1 MFGRLVTIKLK
12 VNSAAELARI
22 NQKTIVPLLHAQ
34 RGFRDESLY
43 IAPWGS
49 EAIAKSSWDTKEDA
63 EAYDR
68 MCYPRIMMALSLVV
82 DGKPIVET
90 FEFVGSAFEPSMA
103 KAA

>member
-12 VNSAAELARI
+12 VNSAGELARI
-22 NQKTIVPLLHAQ
+22 NRTTIVPLLHAQ
-34 RGFRDESLY
+34 KGFRGESLY

-49 EAIAKSSWDTKEDA
+49 EAIAKSWWDTKEDA

-68 MCYPRIMMALSLVV
+68 MCYPRILMALSRVV
-82 DGKPIVET
+82 DGKPTVET
-90 FEFVGSAFEPSMA
+90 YEFLGSAFPQAIA

>member
-12 VNSAAELARI
+12 VNSAGELARI
-22 NQKTIVPLLHAQ
+22 NKTTIVPLLHAQ
-34 RGFRDESLY
+34 KGFRDESLY

-49 EAIAKSSWDTKEDA
+49 EAIAKSSWDTKQDA

-68 MCYPRIMMALSLVV
+68 VCYPRILMALARVI

-90 FEFVGSAFEPSMA
+90 FEFVGSAFQQTLA

>member
-1 MFGRLVTIKLK
+1 MFGRLVTIKIK
-12 VNSAAELARI
+12 ANSAEELARI
-22 NQKTIVPLLHAQ
+22 NRDTIVPMLHLQ
-34 RGFRDESLY
+34 TGFRDESLY

-49 EAIAKSSWDTKEDA
+49 EAIARSSWDTKQDA

-68 MCYPRIMMALSLVV
+68 LCYPNILMALARVI

-90 FEFVGSAFEPSMA
+90 FEIAGSAFPEAIA

>member
-12 VNSAAELARI
+12 ADSAGELARI
-22 NQKTIVPLLHAQ
+22 NKETIVPLLHEQ
-34 RGFRDESLY
+34 KGFRDESLY

-49 EAIAKSSWDTKEDA
+49 EAIAKSSWDSKEDA

-68 MCYPRIMMALSLVV
+68 MCYPKILMALATVI
-82 DGKPIVET
+82 DGKPMVET
-90 FEFVGSAFEPSMA
+90 FEFVGSWFQEAIA

>member
-12 VNSAAELARI
+12 VNSAGELARI

-34 RGFRDESLY
+34 KGLSDESLD

-63 EAYDR
+63 EADDR
-68 MCYPRIMMALSLVV
+68 MCYPRILMALSPVV
-82 DGKPIVET
+82 DGKPTVET
-90 FEFVGSAFEPSMA
+90 YEFVCSAFQQAIA

>member
-1 MFGRLVTIKLK
+1 MFGRLVTIKLR
-12 VNSAAELARI
+12 VNSAGELARI
-22 NQKTIVPLLHAQ
+22 NKQTIVPLLHEQ
-34 RGFRDESLY
+34 KGFKDESLY

-68 MCYPRIMMALSLVV
+68 VCYPRILMALSPVV

-90 FEFVGSAFEPSMA
+90 FEFVDSAFPAAIA

>member
-12 VNSAAELARI
+12 VNSAGELARI
-22 NQKTIVPLLHAQ
+22 NKQTIVPLLREQ
-34 RGFRDESLY
+34 KGFRDESLY

-68 MCYPRIMMALSLVV
+68 MCYPRILMALSPVI
-82 DGKPIVET
+82 DGKPMVES
-90 FEFVGSAFEPSMA
+90 FEFVGVAFEKSIA

>member
-12 VNSAAELARI
+12 VNSAGELARI
-22 NQKTIVPLLHAQ
+22 NKKTIVPLLHEQ
-34 RGFRDESLY
+34 KGFRDESLY
-43 IAPWGS
+43 IARWGS

-68 MCYPRIMMALSLVV
+68 MCYPRILMALSPVI
-82 DGKPIVET
+82 DGKPMVES
-90 FEFVGSAFEPSMA
+90 FEFVGAAFEKSIA

>member
-12 VNSAAELARI
+12 VNSAGELARI

-34 RGFRDESLY
+34 KGLRNESLY

-68 MCYPRIMMALSLVV
+68 TCYPRILMALAPVV
-82 DGKPIVET
+82 DGKPTVET
-90 FEFVGSAFEPSMA
+90 YELVGFAFQQAIA

>member
-12 VNSAAELARI
+12 ADSAEELARI

-34 RGFRDESLY
+34 KGFRDESLY

-49 EAIAKSSWDTKEDA
+49 EAIAKSLWDTKEDA

-68 MCYPRIMMALSLVV
+68 MCYPRILMALSRVV

-90 FEFVGSAFEPSMA
+90 YEFVGSAFPQEIA